1 MKSLSFFKGLSGLI
15 ALNLM
20 VKPVWIFFIDRA
32 VQNTVGHDAYG
43 EYFALFNLSYFLL
56 FLADAG
62 LSTLLSQRMA
72 GNKAL
77 PLGAMLTLKTI
88 LVVLY
93 ISFVCFIGWL
103 TGINRW
109 DLLIYLI
116 LVQLLNSFFVF
127 FRGMVTAHQYFGVD
141 AFFSVLDKLLM
152 TLICGAILYTGLF
165 GKMDILLFLKVQTF
179 STAFA
184 LILVLVFLAG
194 KKILYWSPPELAGN
208 LVSMILPFAAC
219 ILLMG
224 LHNRLDGFLLERM
237 HNQGSLEAGI
247 YASAFRLLD
256 AGNMPGYLVASFLVP
271 FIARHQRNKKLS
283 ESAVLQSRH
292 MLIFFGIGAACFAVS
307 HATWIQQLLY
317 HSSDPR
323 HSRVIAACVAVLP
336 AYYLVHIYGSVFTAT
351 NRMPRF
357 LLILTLSF
365 ALNLILNLIMIP
377 QYGAWGCGIAALL
390 SQYGCGIAC
399 WYWASG
405 ELKITL
411 HLRSLFSYLALAGF
425 LYFLF
430 EAGKEVVWNT
440 WYLLGTGV
448 LITIALLVL
457 QLGLFHRKKDEG
469 PVPGEG

>member
-1 MKSLSFFKGLSGLI
+1 MKSLSFFKGLTGLI

-72 GNKAL
+72 GNNAL

-88 LVVLY
+88 LVILY
-93 ISFVCFIGWL
+93 TVFVCFIGWL
-103 TGINRW
+103 TDISRW
-109 DLLIYLI
+109 DLLIFLI
-116 LVQLLNSFFVF
+116 LAQLLNSFFVF

-152 TLICGAILYTGLF
+152 TIICGAILYTGLF
-165 GKMDILLFLKVQTF
+165 GKMDLLLFLKMQCI

-184 LILVLVFLAG
+184 LVLVLFFLN
-194 KKILYWSPPELAGN
+194 KKKVLYWSAPELAGN
-208 LVSMILPFAAC
+208 MVTMILPFAAC

-237 HNQGSLEAGI
+237 HNNGSLEAGI

-283 ESAVLQSRH
+283 EAVVLQSRH
-292 MLIFFGIGAACFAVS
+292 MLIFFGIGAACFAIS

-317 HSSDPR
+317 NSSDPE

-336 AYYLVHIYGSVFTAT
+336 AYYLVHIYGSVFTES
-351 NRMPRF
+351 NRLPRF
-357 LLILTLSF
+357 LLILALSV
-365 ALNLILNLIMIP
+365 ILNLLLNLVLIP
-377 QYGAWGCGIAALL
+377 EYGAWGCSIAALL
-390 SQYGCGIAC
+390 SQYSCGIAC
-399 WYWASG
+399 WYWASAD
-405 ELKITL
+405 LKINL

-430 EAGKEVVWNT
+430 KAGREVVWNT
-440 WYLLGTGV
+440 CYLLGTGT
-448 LITIALLVL
+448 LITIVLLVL
-457 QLGLFHRKKDEG
+457 QLGVFNKKKDKGLLPDEG
-469 PVPGEG
+469 